1 MTATTRISSSVPDSR
16 PQMLRP
22 YRRTRRRSPDERRP
36 SVSSEEDI
44 DQRKPN
50 AEDLRRIR
58 AEYYKTAPGDRHASS
73 HKNMDE
79 RSTSRRTSSARI
91 PSSRGASEFTA
102 RGVQPDRSSDH
113 HHNHHRRRRRT
124 KAEEHDSEP
133 EPVYV
138 YHTKSTVPEP
148 PRLHR
153 SRTTATASASRP
165 KEVRRTSDGLP
176 RNHTERRKS
185 RHKEDEITVKRVIQ
199 PEYPPGHESPHKN
212 YRSRPSVNR
221 SASTRDTASV
231 APSRPSLLRSQ
242 TTTRKVRPPPP
253 SAPFP
258 PSVNEPTPSIAS
270 RNRRSFGFFGSIL
283 GISKDPPPPEKRVE
297 CLTYKLFDLKFKMK
311 WNQKYQEY
319 TTKNRLYCPARG
331 CGEWIKP
338 ANIHVDTTGGANM
351 ERNRTCPKDDATKQF
366 IEIAKKEGWQRCYN
380 CSATVELKEG
390 CNHMTCRCKAEFCMI
405 CGVKWKGCDC
415 PWFNYQTVE
424 QDRLNHMNV
433 PVIRRV
439 VADGQEVDADH
450 PRAARGYQAELD
462 ARRDQERRDEQ
473 LARRLQTLGLDPPGV
488 EIYQVTDHDYNS
500 HNHGFGV
507 GNTAG
512 HHMNMHFVP
521 PPAPLNM
528 PSIPYH
534 NARQAQPTY
543 PSVPQLQPQ
552 PLLRQHSQAS
562 RAYNN
567 HRTTRPAERV
577 VPRRSTTDYE
587 HEAAVHAPLRSAI
600 VGLGGEE
607 PRGSALAGL
616 TRGGT
621 AEGRVDEWRRLDTGS
636 PTIYGVDTIRLYQK
650 IHPSTMQYTTFLTLA
665 LSATTLAFPAPAN
678 VTESNLEKR
687 IGSRMR
693 IGSFDN
699 HLCAGKPVEK
709 WTDGTGD
716 KFDCFKF
723 QPTTDNIGID
733 WGIRM
738 RAMGIDFFTDD
749 KCGDKAYATKSVMAA
764 LSSQGDNG
772 KGKADKCISYKLHGG
787 NWKSAR
793 FQYNRKYNA
802 V

>member
-1 MTATTRISSSVPDSR
+1 MTATTRISSHVPDSR

-22 YRRTRRRSPDERRP
+22 YRRIRRRSQDRRRP
-36 SVSSEEDI
+36 SVSSEGDI

-58 AEYYKTAPGDRHASS
+58 AEYYNTAPGDRHPSS
-73 HKNMDE
+73 HMNMDE
-79 RSTSRRTSSARI
+79 RSALRRTSSARI
-91 PSSRGASEFTA
+91 PSSRGASEVTA
-102 RGVQPDRSSDH
+102 RGVRPDRSSDH
-113 HHNHHRRRRRT
+113 HHHHRRQRRT
-124 KAEEHDSEP
+124 KAEEHDSGP
-133 EPVYV
+133 EPVHV

-153 SRTTATASASRP
+153 SRTITTASASRP
-165 KEVRRTSDGLP
+165 KEVRRTSDDLP

-185 RHKEDEITVKRVIQ
+185 HHREDEITLKRVIRQ
-199 PEYPPGHESPHKN
+199 ENPPGNESPNKN

-231 APSRPSLLRSQ
+231 APPRPSLLRSQ
-242 TTTRKVRPPPP
+242 TTTRRVRPPPP

-258 PSVNEPTPSIAS
+258 PSVNEPAPSIAS
-270 RNRRSFGFFGSIL
+270 RNRRSSGFFGSIL

-297 CLTYKLFDLKFKMK
+297 CLTCKLFDLKFKMK

-319 TTKNRLYCPARG
+319 TTMNRLYCPARG

-338 ANIHVDTTGGANM
+338 ANIHVDTTGGANTG
-351 ERNRTCPKDDATKQF
+351 RK
-366 IEIAKKEGWQRCYN
+366 Y
-380 CSATVELKEG
+380 
-390 CNHMTCRCKAEFCMI
+390 
-405 CGVKWKGCDC
+405 
-415 PWFNYQTVE
+415 
-424 QDRLNHMNV
+424 
-433 PVIRRV
+433 
-439 VADGQEVDADH
+439 EVDADH

-462 ARRDQERRDEQ
+462 ARREQERRDEQ

-488 EIYQVTDHDYNS
+488 AIYQVTDDDHNS

-521 PPAPLNM
+521 PPAPPNM

-534 NARQAQPTY
+534 TPRQAQPTY

-567 HRTTRPAERV
+567 HHTTRSAERV

-587 HEAAVHAPLRSAI
+587 HEAAVHAPLRSAT

-621 AEGRVDEWRRLDTGS
+621 AEGRVDEWRR
-636 PTIYGVDTIRLYQK
+636 
-650 IHPSTMQYTTFLTLA
+650 
-665 LSATTLAFPAPAN
+665 
-678 VTESNLEKR
+678 
-687 IGSRMR
+687 
-693 IGSFDN
+693 
-699 HLCAGKPVEK
+699 
-709 WTDGTGD
+709 
-716 KFDCFKF
+716 
-723 QPTTDNIGID
+723 
-733 WGIRM
+733 
-738 RAMGIDFFTDD
+738 
-749 KCGDKAYATKSVMAA
+749 
-764 LSSQGDNG
+764 
-772 KGKADKCISYKLHGG
+772 
-787 NWKSAR
+787 
-793 FQYNRKYNA
+793 
-802 V
+802 